1 MFRYSR
7 NFQFGGQV
15 NLFQMLKRF
24 IIGKPLHNQDI
35 VREKLPKWKALAIFS
50 SDALSSVAYGPEMV
64 IAMLTVPGFVAY
76 GYVAPVSL
84 AILLLL
90 GLVTISYVQV
100 AKANPGG
107 GGSYSVGKKNL
118 GEIPSLIAAA
128 ALLIDY
134 SLTVAVSISSG
145 TDAIISALPVLIPHR
160 VGIDLFVLF
169 GILMLINLRG
179 IRESSTAFV
188 FPTYGFILGIFF
200 LLGTGLYHALTG
212 AAPVIPSSSL
222 EAHFNWAVLFLA
234 LKAFSNGC
242 SSMTGIEAISNGVP
256 MFKEPGYRNAQV
268 TTYCMSVLLGTM
280 FLGITFLNM
289 HFHLLQQENVT
300 MLSQLAE
307 GVFGRGWLYYYI
319 QVLTMLILYLAANT
333 AYNGLP
339 PLLSLLARDGYMPRY
354 LAARGD
360 RLVFSN
366 GIVFLSVISALLIIG
381 YNGNTEHLI
390 SLYAVGVF
398 LSFTIAQSGMVVHWC
413 REGTAGWKG
422 RALLN
427 GVGASITGIVVL
439 VIMVTKFTA
448 GAWLIL
454 LAIPLQ
460 IYIFKRIHCH
470 YQDMREQLVLPQEI
484 LESHQVPVR
493 QGKHWVIVPVAGVN
507 RVVANTLGYAK
518 RLSPHVV
525 ALYVA
530 TDDVAYEKV
539 QGRWERWNP
548 GVELKAIK
556 SNYRTILKPL
566 LQYIDEIEQIS
577 QPEDFITVLIPE
589 FETKKWWHR
598 LLHNQTGFILRTLLI
613 MNKRVAVTVVPYH
626 LEK

>member
-1 MFRYSR
+1 MISR
-7 NFQFGGQV
+7 KNLHLGGQES
-15 NLFQMLKRF
+15 LIQSLKRF
-24 IIGKPLHNQDI
+24 IIGKPLHNQEI
-35 VREKLPKWKALAIFS
+35 VRERLPKWKAMAIFS

-64 IAMLTVPGFVAY
+64 ILMLSVPGFVAY

-90 GLVTISYVQV
+90 AIVTISYVQV

-118 GEIPSLIAAA
+118 GEIPALMAAA

-145 TDAIISALPVLIPHR
+145 TDAIISALPVLIPYR
-160 VGIDLFVLF
+160 MGINLFVLF
-169 GILMLINLRG
+169 GILMIINLRG
-179 IRESSTAFV
+179 VRESATAFV
-188 FPTYGFILGIFF
+188 FPTYGFIFGIFM
-200 LLGTGLYHALTG
+200 LVGTGIYQAVTG
-212 AAPVIPSSSL
+212 TAPVIPQSSL

-242 SSMTGIEAISNGVP
+242 SSMTGVEAISNGVP
-256 MFKEPGYRNAQV
+256 MFKEPEYRNAQV
-268 TTYCMSVLLGTM
+268 TTYWMSATLGTM

-289 HFHLLQQENVT
+289 HFHFLQKENIT

-307 GVFGRGWLYYYI
+307 SVFGRGFFYYYI
-319 QVLTMLILYLAANT
+319 QVVTMLILFLAANT

-354 LAARGD
+354 LSARGD
-360 RLVFSN
+360 RLSFSN
-366 GIVFLSVISALLIIG
+366 GIVFLSIISALLIIG
-381 YNGNTEHLI
+381 YQGNTEHLI

-398 LSFTIAQSGMVVHWC
+398 LSFTIAQSGMVIHWR
-413 REGTAGWKG
+413 REGTAGWKR

-427 GVGASITGIVVL
+427 GVGAAITGIVVV

-454 LAIPLQ
+454 FAIPG
-460 IYIFKRIHCH
+460 IIFVFKKIHSH
-470 YQDMREQLVLPQEI
+470 YQDMREQLVIPQSM
-484 LESHQVPVR
+484 LENHQIPVNN
-493 QGKHWVIVPVAGVN
+493 GKHVVIVPVAGVN

-518 RLSPHVV
+518 RLSPDVV
-525 ALYVA
+525 ALYIA
-530 TDDVAYEKV
+530 TDDAVYEKIKNK
-539 QGRWERWNP
+539 WDLWNP
-548 GVELKAIK
+548 GVELVAIK
-556 SNYRTILKPL
+556 SPFRTLMTPL
-566 LQYIDEIEQIS
+566 LRYIDEIEQAS
-577 QPEDFITVLIPE
+577 QPDDYITVLIPE

-598 LLHNQTGFILRTLLI
+598 FLHNQTGFILRNMLI
-613 MNKRVAVTVVPYH
+613 FNKHVAVTVVPYH